1 MDVLET
7 EKLKGGED
15 KHTEGAEDK
24 PHIGHSSTGE
34 GKVVADH
41 RRIDYDEQRK
51 QGVALPG
58 IECREEQNGNLQH
71 GEGIE
76 ELARANLIIIR

>member
-1 MDVLET
+1 MD
-7 EKLKGGED
+7 GGEH

-24 PHIGHSSTGE
+24 PHIGHSSAGE

-51 QGVALPG
+51 QGVALLG
-58 IECREEQNGNLQH
+58 IECCEEQNGNLQH